1 MLPELLKHRKR
12 EHKDLI
18 APCRNILKGACKFG
32 KSKCW
37 FNHDNIENSNESE
50 VTENLNKEN
59 NDVIQKL
66 FKMMETMT
74 HCTLYRWRKV
84 ILKNQRTKQSNE

>member
-66 FKMMETMT
+66 FEMMETMT
-74 HCTLYRWRKV
+74 ERIVQMEEK
-84 ILKNQRTKQSNE
+84 S